1 MTMRTYHITGDLPYY
16 VISCGA
22 CTLPFSCYD
31 DSCYQRD
38 TLSDRAVLAGWSISP
53 GGAHRC
59 PDCGTQTQRQLA
71 AAYSA

>member
-22 CTLPFSCYD
+22 CGDAFSCYD

-38 TLSDRAVLAGWSISP
+38 TLANRAVLAGWSVEP
-53 GGAHRC
+53 HRC
-59 PDCGTQTQRQLA
+59 PGCGTGTQRQLA